1 MRAILKQVVEFNAMV
16 DEIDAKAIMLNNIPS
31 KYNNV
36 IFTLSWFPSQTLENI
51 IVSL

>member
-1 MRAILKQVVEFNAMV
+1 MV
-16 DEIDAKAIMLNNIPS
+16 DEEDAKAIMVNNIPS

-36 IFTLSWFPSQTLENI
+36 IFTLSWFPFQTLEDI